1 MSNPVFLKKPSI
13 EEARSRKNKAQY
25 VDFLFNPSE
34 ITLSNLKGKKYFI
47 RTYGCQA
54 NIRDEET
61 IAGIFDKLGMTRT
74 FDEKQC
80 DIALLNTCAVR
91 ENAEDKVY
99 GQIGEF
105 KGIKEKNKNLI
116 VMICGCMIEQI
127 HIINKIIDTFPYV
140 DMMFGT
146 HNIKD
151 LVYLLNIFFEKKNRY
166 ILVSSEEGSVVEN
179 LPSNRIENYK
189 AFVNISYGCDKFCTY
204 CIVPY
209 TRGRERSRKI
219 EEILSEC
226 DDLVKK
232 GYQEITLLGQNVDAY
247 GKDFN
252 DGTSFATLLEAVAN
266 LGIPR
271 LRFLTSY
278 PSDFK
283 EDVIDVIAKHKN
295 IMRFL
300 HLPVQSGSDEILKSM
315 NRRYSSSE
323 YIDLVNRI
331 RKKVPEMEF
340 STDIIVGFPNET
352 ESQFLETVELCKKI
366 HYTSAFTFIYSPRVG
381 TPAAKLIDNV
391 PYEEKVKRFKF
402 LVKNLEVDFNAF
414 GEAMVGNVYD
424 VLVEDVSKKNK
435 ELLSGYT
442 ENNKVVHFKGDISLK
457 GKIVKVKILENHV
470 YSFLGEIVDE

>member
-1 MSNPVFLKKPSI
+1 M
-13 EEARSRKNKAQY
+13 
-25 VDFLFNPSE
+25 
-34 ITLSNLKGKKYFI
+34 
-47 RTYGCQA
+47 
-54 NIRDEET
+54 
-61 IAGIFDKLGMTRT
+61 
-74 FDEKQC
+74 
-80 DIALLNTCAVR
+80 
-91 ENAEDKVY
+91 
-99 GQIGEF
+99 
-105 KGIKEKNKNLI
+105 
-116 VMICGCMIEQI
+116 
-127 HIINKIIDTFPYV
+127 
-140 DMMFGT
+140 
-146 HNIKD
+146 
-151 LVYLLNIFFEKKNRY
+151 
-166 ILVSSEEGSVVEN
+166 
-179 LPSNRIENYK
+179 
-189 AFVNISYGCDKFCTY
+189 
-204 CIVPY
+204 
-209 TRGRERSRKI
+209 
-219 EEILSEC
+219 
-226 DDLVKK
+226 
-232 GYQEITLLGQNVDAY
+232 
-247 GKDFN
+247 
-252 DGTSFATLLEAVAN
+252 
-266 LGIPR
+266 
-271 LRFLTSY
+271 TSY
-278 PSDFK
+278 PSDVK

-315 NRRYSSSE
+315 NRRYNSSE